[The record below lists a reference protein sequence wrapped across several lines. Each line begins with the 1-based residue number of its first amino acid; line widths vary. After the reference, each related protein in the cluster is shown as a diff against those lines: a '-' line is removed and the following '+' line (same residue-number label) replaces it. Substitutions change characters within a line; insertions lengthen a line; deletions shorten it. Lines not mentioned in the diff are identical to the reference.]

1 MIRGRREFLSLA
13 GYTFL
18 FSGFPSLVW
27 SKLNRKILILV
38 ELQGA
43 NDGLNTVI
51 PLNQKYYYRL
61 RPNIGIKKN
70 KILTISEDNG
80 LHYSLKNIAKTYE
93 NGNVKIVQ
101 NLGYPHAILSHF
113 RSIDIWETG
122 GDGKKQYRNGWLV
135 DSLNKYS
142 NKLSTDAKGMFLD
155 NSNSIFRGGQN
166 GFLGPTAIGL
176 EPEEIEIRDTVVPVD
191 TRKSF
196 GLLNEIIKKR
206 KENSSLLKILTNKFS
221 KVKNK
226 YSFGGGQLGKQL
238 TNVCNLIAS
247 DVYIPVY
254 KVALGSFDTHNNQSN
269 THRNLLRDLDTSLSS
284 TISALKEIGVWKD
297 TLIMTYSEFGR
308 RANENG
314 SRGTDHG
321 MAAPH
326 FILGGSI
333 EGGITG
339 QYDDLSNLWNNNIN
353 YKIDYRSLYEF
364 VLRKHFNINDNPS
377 LNLKILILF
386 KLKLI
391 RDNIPQPFIQS
402 HVGIGP

>member
-1 MIRGRREFLSLA
+1 MIQGRREFLSLA

-61 RPNIGIKKN
+61 RPNIGIKKH

-206 KENSSLLKILTNKFS
+206 KENSSLLKTLTNKFS

-284 TISALKEIGVWKD
+284 TINALKDIGVWKD

-333 EGGITG
+333 KGGITG

-364 VLRKHFNINDNPS
+364 VLRKHFNINDNPFS
-377 LNLKILILF
+377 KFLNSDI
-386 KLKLI
+386 
-391 RDNIPQPFIQS
+391 
-402 HVGIGP
+402 V

>member
-1 MIRGRREFLSLA
+1 MIQGRREFLSLA

-93 NGNVKIVQ
+93 NGNLKIVQ

-191 TRKSF
+191 TKKSF

-206 KENSSLLKILTNKFS
+206 KENSSLLKILSNKFS
-221 KVKNK
+221 KVRNK

-247 DVYIPVY
+247 DLYIPVY

-284 TISALKEIGVWKD
+284 TINALKDIGVWKD

-353 YKIDYRSLYEF
+353 YKIDYRSLYES
-364 VLRKHFNINDNPS
+364 VLRKHFNINDNPFS
-377 LNLKILILF
+377 EF
-386 KLKLI
+386 KNSDI
-391 RDNIPQPFIQS
+391 I
-402 HVGIGP
+402 

>member
-1 MIRGRREFLSLA
+1 MIQGRREFLSLA

-70 KILTISEDNG
+70 KILTISENNG

-135 DSLNKYS
+135 DSLDKYS

-284 TISALKEIGVWKD
+284 TINALKDIGVWKD

-364 VLRKHFNINDNPS
+364 VLRKHFNISDNPFS
-377 LNLKILILF
+377 KF
-386 KLKLI
+386 KNSDI
-391 RDNIPQPFIQS
+391 I
-402 HVGIGP
+402 

>member
-1 MIRGRREFLSLA
+1 MIQGRREFLSLA

-70 KILTISEDNG
+70 KILTISENNG

-135 DSLNKYS
+135 DSLDKYS

-284 TISALKEIGVWKD
+284 TINALKDIGVWKD

-353 YKIDYRSLYEF
+353 YKIDYRCLYEF
-364 VLRKHFNINDNPS
+364 VLRKHFNISDNPFS
-377 LNLKILILF
+377 KF
-386 KLKLI
+386 KNSDI
-391 RDNIPQPFIQS
+391 I
-402 HVGIGP
+402 

>member
-1 MIRGRREFLSLA
+1 MIQGRREFLSLA

-142 NKLSTDAKGMFLD
+142 NKLSADAKGMFLD

-254 KVALGSFDTHNNQSN
+254 KVALGSFDTHNNQAN

-284 TISALKEIGVWKD
+284 TINALKDIGVWKD

-364 VLRKHFNINDNPS
+364 VLRKHFNINDNPFS
-377 LNLKILILF
+377 RF
-386 KLKLI
+386 KNSDI
-391 RDNIPQPFIQS
+391 I
-402 HVGIGP
+402 

>member
-1 MIRGRREFLSLA
+1 MIQGRREFLSLA

-61 RPNIGIKKN
+61 RPNIGIKKH

-206 KENSSLLKILTNKFS
+206 KENSSLLKTLTNKFS

-284 TISALKEIGVWKD
+284 TINALKDIGVWKD

-333 EGGITG
+333 KGGITG

-364 VLRKHFNINDNPS
+364 VLRKHFNIKDNPFS
-377 LNLKILILF
+377 KF
-386 KLKLI
+386 KNSDI
-391 RDNIPQPFIQS
+391 I
-402 HVGIGP
+402 

>member
-1 MIRGRREFLSLA
+1 MIQGRREFLSLA

-80 LHYSLKNIAKTYE
+80 LHYSLKNIAKSYE

-135 DSLNKYS
+135 DSLDKYS

-284 TISALKEIGVWKD
+284 TINALKDIGVWKD

-353 YKIDYRSLYEF
+353 YKIDYRCLYEF
-364 VLRKHFNINDNPS
+364 VLRKHFNINDNPFS
-377 LNLKILILF
+377 KF
-386 KLKLI
+386 KNSDI
-391 RDNIPQPFIQS
+391 I
-402 HVGIGP
+402 

>member
-1 MIRGRREFLSLA
+1 MIQGRREFLSLA

-284 TISALKEIGVWKD
+284 TINALKDIGVWKD

-364 VLRKHFNINDNPS
+364 VLRKHFNINDNPFS
-377 LNLKILILF
+377 KF
-386 KLKLI
+386 KNSDI
-391 RDNIPQPFIQS
+391 I
-402 HVGIGP
+402 

>member
-1 MIRGRREFLSLA
+1 MIQGRREFLSLA

-166 GFLGPTAIGL
+166 GFLGPTALGL

-206 KENSSLLKILTNKFS
+206 KENSSLLKTLTNKFS

-284 TISALKEIGVWKD
+284 TINALKDIGVWKD

-364 VLRKHFNINDNPS
+364 VLRKHFNINDNPFS
-377 LNLKILILF
+377 KF
-386 KLKLI
+386 KNSVI
-391 RDNIPQPFIQS
+391 I
-402 HVGIGP
+402 